1 MKGIIFTEFYELVE
15 SAFGMDMLDDIID
28 ACDLPSGG
36 TYTAVGTYDH
46 AEIAA
51 LVTALSEKAGVA
63 VPELLKTYGSF
74 LFGRFTKLY
83 PDFFQETTT
92 AFAFL
97 ESVENT
103 IHVEV
108 RKLYP
113 KAELPSFD
121 TERPNEDTLVMVYR
135 STRHLEDV
143 AHGLILGC
151 LEHFGETCDVEKE
164 DGDSEAD
171 GIRFTLTKKAA

>member
-1 MKGIIFTEFYELVE
+1 MKGIIFTEFFELVE
-15 SAFGMDMLDDIID
+15 TAFGMDMLDEIID

-36 TYTAVGTYDH
+36 VYTAVGTYDH

-51 LVTALSEKAGVA
+51 LVTALSQKSGVA
-63 VPELLKTYGSF
+63 VPELLKTYGSY
-74 LFGRFTKLY
+74 LFGRFTKIY
-83 PDFFQETTT
+83 PDFFTTTTT
-92 AFAFL
+92 AFDFL
-97 ESVENT
+97 ESVEHT

-113 KAELPSFD
+113 KAELPRFD
-121 TERPNEDTLVMVYR
+121 TERPDDNTLVMIYR

-151 LEHFGETCDVEKE
+151 LEHFEEPCTVAKE
-164 DGDSEAD
+164 DGDSEAED
-171 GIRFTLTKKAA
+171 GIRFTITKAA